1 MRDDIP
7 ISAKSRARAM
17 RQSLT
22 EAERKLWYA
31 LRDRRIQ
38 TVKFRR
44 QAPIG
49 PYIAD
54 FLCVQHKLVVEAD
67 GSQHGESLRDEARD
81 VWFMRN
87 GYRVLRFW
95 NHEILTAQ
103 DSVLATITAEC
114 GLPW

>member
-7 ISAKSRARAM
+7 LFAKSRARSM
-17 RQSLT
+17 RRALT
-22 EAERKLWYA
+22 DAERKLWYA
-31 LRDRRIQ
+31 LRDRRMQSI
-38 TVKFRR
+38 KFRR
-44 QAPIG
+44 QAPVG

-54 FLCVQHKLVVEAD
+54 FLCIEHWLIVEAD
-67 GSQHGESLRDEARD
+67 GSQHAESVRDTTRD
-81 VWFMRN
+81 SWLTRN

-103 DSVLATITAEC
+103 ESVLATIAAAC